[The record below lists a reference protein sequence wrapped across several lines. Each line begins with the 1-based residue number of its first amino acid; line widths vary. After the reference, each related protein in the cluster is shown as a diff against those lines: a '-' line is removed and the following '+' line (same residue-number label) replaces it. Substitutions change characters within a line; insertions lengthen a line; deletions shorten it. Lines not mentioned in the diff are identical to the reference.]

1 MSAMPDPQAARAI
14 QGHLKE
20 LVKSLKKYDVCRKG
34 SEGGLDSINE
44 LHRFN
49 STYYFPL
56 GFLSRYLFET
66 GKLKERGC

>member
-49 STYYFPL
+49 LAY
-56 GFLSRYLFET
+56 RE
-66 GKLKERGC
+66 C

>member
-44 LHRFN
+44 LHRFDLV
-49 STYYFPL
+49 Y
-56 GFLSRYLFET
+56 RD
-66 GKLKERGC
+66 C

>member
-44 LHRFN
+44 LHRYNLFTLQVI
-49 STYYFPL
+49 SDVYIPL
-56 GFLSRYLFET
+56 KT
-66 GKLKERGC
+66 GR